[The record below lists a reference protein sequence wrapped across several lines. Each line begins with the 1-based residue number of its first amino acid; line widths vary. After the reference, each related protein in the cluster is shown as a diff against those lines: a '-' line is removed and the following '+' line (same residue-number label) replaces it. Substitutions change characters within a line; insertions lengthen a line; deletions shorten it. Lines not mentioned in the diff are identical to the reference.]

1 MEISITE
8 IWSQMTIAAKVI
20 AIVLSI
26 MSVAMVAVTVERFIT
41 YILARGQSKKFA
53 AGVASML
60 KERRLQEVIAAAN
73 NKIYKRAY
81 LSRIV
86 ASGVEDFYDLQDIT
100 GDTSDLSTVRSA
112 MGRTVEQETMTLR
125 RWLSVLATIG
135 ATAPFVG
142 LLGTVLGIIGTFQK
156 MAVEGS
162 GLETVGVN
170 IAEALVQTA
179 FGLFVA
185 IPAVWLYNWFNG
197 QVEDFGI
204 EMNNNSSEMLDY
216 FLKNR
221 GHLDGSAR

>member
-1 MEISITE
+1 
-8 IWSQMTIAAKVI
+8 
-20 AIVLSI
+20 
-26 MSVAMVAVTVERFIT
+26 
-41 YILARGQSKKFA
+41 
-53 AGVASML
+53 
-60 KERRLQEVIAAAN
+60 
-73 NKIYKRAY
+73 
-81 LSRIV
+81 
-86 ASGVEDFYDLQDIT
+86 
-100 GDTSDLSTVRSA
+100 
-112 MGRTVEQETMTLR
+112 MTLR

-142 LLGTVLGIIGTFQK
+142 LLGTVMGIIGTFQK

>member
-142 LLGTVLGIIGTFQK
+142 LLGTVMGIIGTFQK

-216 FLKNR
+216 LLKNR

>member
-142 LLGTVLGIIGTFQK
+142 LLGTVMGIIGTFQK